1 MADVVSGDQ
10 SGANPS
16 SNRLTI
22 DAALTEWVYHRADQD
37 QGLSLREIAKDASIQ
52 IIDGFLK
59 TGGDGFIYNSN
70 GFGAAVVKI
79 GDVYTIVYR
88 GTDLADAPSKDLGDL
103 KADADL
109 GVGTFFSDSQAFDA
123 INLASLVLRD
133 YAFGDA
139 SKVHIVGQSLG
150 GGLAG
155 LAAAAI
161 GSTATLIAPAPF
173 SNSLYTAA
181 WSETLRRANIS
192 PPSNLNPNTIRDFIV
207 ARYDAAT
214 YEELD
219 SVAEGVY
226 SAYKNFILSDNVEV
240 YRNKGEFLTSSTTG
254 TIIDSSSNQ
263 FKPATDTFDLG
274 DGNGLSLHS
283 PTLSA
288 LEIRSMKRRV
298 ETKTS
303 GSF

>member
-1 MADVVSGDQ
+1 M
-10 SGANPS
+10 
-16 SNRLTI
+16 
-22 DAALTEWVYHRADQD
+22 
-37 QGLSLREIAKDASIQ
+37 
-52 IIDGFLK
+52 
-59 TGGDGFIYNSN
+59 
-70 GFGAAVVKI
+70 
-79 GDVYTIVYR
+79 
-88 GTDLADAPSKDLGDL
+88 
-103 KADADL
+103 
-109 GVGTFFSDSQAFDA
+109 
-123 INLASLVLRD
+123 
-133 YAFGDA
+133 
-139 SKVHIVGQSLG
+139 GQSLG

-288 LEIRSMKRRV
+288 LEIRSIEAKGRNQDFGKLLINSAVLRDIFIGDG
-298 ETKTS
+298 S
-303 GSF
+303 GVAGGKNNGRTDLADTPSKVGVSEGDVGILERALWKSIGSGTPLYNDFYKLFDQTINAGAAADGKSEKKLGTILLTPDLPD